1 MNCCCF
7 FIFLKSPVNLVAV
20 VLACVLLT
28 GCGTKEETPG
38 SPADQGAAG
47 GEGTAATGSEGTA
60 ATGSEGTAVAGSEG
74 TAAAGGGTRGGTI
87 EITREPAKKTSFVPV
102 TRHLDAGGSFYM
114 YLSTEEWIEDVA
126 RSWDDMREMF
136 TFAGDLP
143 GNTMDGIKD
152 GYRFIGNGFSQSG
165 IAQLS
170 GVGMSTFPREK
181 DLYLNKAVFHRYAD
195 AKRGKLWDL
204 MGSRS
209 HDLET
214 LRMLPAT
221 TAFACFSDFDG
232 QLGWEWLGDMINDS
246 GIPEAQAKFNG
257 LRAQLLSMGIDLDK
271 LIGSI
276 DGQVGVVFTIDESRT
291 QVFDGPDGGQLQ
303 VPDIALMIAIQ
314 VKDSSIYDLAI
325 STVPPDVGV
334 RRTETAAMKAV
345 TMPIPVPVPIKF
357 EPTLAQSH
365 GYLMLASNADIIDEA
380 MAVLDGSKD
389 GLMSTDEFKLLAR
402 DVPTRGVN
410 FHYVSERL
418 GSNITGI
425 MEQALE
431 QAPDPDN
438 GGVQVAMALVDDAK
452 NFHSYGVF
460 EHRED
465 GFYFTGNA
473 STGVGNIIVIPAV
486 VVPTAVLAG
495 VLLPALNQAREK
507 ARRMN
512 CVGNLKQIGLGLI
525 MYAGDDVEHG
535 RFPDNLGQLHEQKYL
550 TNGKVYGCP
559 SVDPMSESAADSD
572 YVYVGAGLKDT
583 NGNPTTTVLAYCD
596 PANHDYA
603 WINVLLI
610 NGHVERQ
617 EAFSIEQAAEQN
629 GWTIGTGQ

>member
-1 MNCCCF
+1 MNYCCSLTV
-7 FIFLKSPVNLVAV
+7 LKSPVTLVVV
-20 VLACVLLT
+20 VLAGALLT

-38 SPADQGAAG
+38 GPAGQGSASGKDAAAASGKDAAAAG
-47 GEGTAATGSEGTA
+47 GKDAAA
-60 ATGSEGTAVAGSEG
+60 AGGKG
-74 TAAAGGGTRGGTI
+74 TAAAGGTRGGTI

-114 YLSTEEWIEDVA
+114 YLSTEEWIEDIA
-126 RSWDDMREMF
+126 RKWDDMREAF
-136 TFAGDLP
+136 VAIGATFP
-143 GNTMDGIKD
+143 GNEMDD
-152 GYRFIGNGFSQSG
+152 GYKFIGNGFSQSG

-170 GVGMSTFPREK
+170 GVGMSTFPREN

-209 HDLET
+209 HELET
-214 LRMLPAT
+214 LKMLPAT

-257 LRAQLLSMGIDLDK
+257 QQAQLQSMGIDLDK

-291 QVFDGPDGGQLQ
+291 QLFETPNGQLQ
-303 VPDIALMIAIQ
+303 VPDIALMIVIQ
-314 VKDSSIYDLAI
+314 VKDSSIYDLVSSI
-325 STVPPDVGV
+325 VPPDAPV

-345 TMPIPVPVPIKF
+345 TMPIPMPVPVKL

-365 GYLMLASNADIIDEA
+365 GYLMLASNADIVDEA

-389 GLMSTDEFKLLAR
+389 GLMSTAEFKLLSR
-402 DVPTRGVN
+402 DVPTRGVS
-410 FHYVSERL
+410 FHYLSERL
-418 GSNITGI
+418 GSSIANV
-425 MEQALE
+425 MKQAAE
-431 QAPDPDN
+431 QAPDDEDTQFVMSLLADD
-438 GGVQVAMALVDDAK
+438 GKGV
-452 NFHSYGVF
+452 HSYGVF

-473 STGVGNIIVIPAV
+473 STGVGSIILVPAV
-486 VVPTAVLAG
+486 VGPPAVLAA

-512 CVGNLKQIGLGLI
+512 CKGNLKLIALGAI

-550 TNGKVYGCP
+550 VNGRVYGCP
-559 SVDPMSESAADSD
+559 STDSPSESAADSD

-583 NGNPTTTVLAYCD
+583 NRDPTTTVLAYCD
-596 PANHDYA
+596 PANHDYQ
-603 WINVLLI
+603 WTNVMFI
-610 NGHVERQ
+610 DGHVAGQ
-617 EAFSIEQAAEQN
+617 EAWSIEQAAEQN

>member
-1 MNCCCF
+1 MNFCCL
-7 FIFLKSPVNLVAV
+7 FIFLKSPVNLIVV
-20 VLACVLLT
+20 VLTCVLLT

-38 SPADQGAAG
+38 GPADPAVAGGEDTAAAGGGDTAAAG
-47 GEGTAATGSEGTA
+47 GEDTAA
-60 ATGSEGTAVAGSEG
+60 AGG
-74 TAAAGGGTRGGTI
+74 GDTAAAGGGTI
-87 EITREPAKKTSFVPV
+87 EVTREPAKKTSFVPA
-102 TRHLDAGGSFYM
+102 TKHLDAGGSFYM
-114 YLSTEEWIEDVA
+114 YLSTEEWIESIA

-152 GYRFIGNGFSQSG
+152 GYRVIGNGFSQSG

-170 GVGMSTFPREK
+170 GIGLSTFPREK
-181 DLYLNKAVFHRYAD
+181 NLYLNKAVFHRYAD
-195 AKRGKLWDL
+195 AKRGKFWDL

-246 GIPEAQAKFNG
+246 GIPDAQTKFNG
-257 LRAQLLSMGIDLDK
+257 QQAQLQSMGIDLDK

-276 DGQVGVVFTIDESRT
+276 DGQIGVVFTIDESRT
-291 QVFDGPDGGQLQ
+291 QVFDGPDGQLQ
-303 VPDIALMIAIQ
+303 VPDIALMIVIQ
-314 VKDSSIYDLAI
+314 VKDSSIYDLAT
-325 STVPPDVGV
+325 SMVPPDIGV
-334 RRTETAAMKAV
+334 RRTDTAAMKAV

-380 MAVLDGSKD
+380 MAVLDGNKN
-389 GLMSTDEFKLLAR
+389 GLTTTSEFKLLAR
-402 DVPTRGVN
+402 DVPTQGVN

-418 GSNITGI
+418 GSSIAGI

-452 NFHSYGVF
+452 GFHSYGVF

-486 VVPTAVLAG
+486 VGPTAILAG
-495 VLLPALNQAREK
+495 MLLPALNQAREK

-512 CVGNLKQIGLGLI
+512 CAGNLKQIALASI

-535 RFPDNLGQLHEQKYL
+535 RFPDNLAQLHEQKYL
-550 TNGKVYGCP
+550 MNGKVYGCP
-559 SVDPMSESAADSD
+559 SAEPMSESAADSN

-583 NGNPTTTVLAYCD
+583 NRDPATTVLAYCD
-596 PANHDYA
+596 PANHHYA
-603 WINVLLI
+603 WMNVMFVD
-610 NGHVERQ
+610 GHVSGQ
-617 EAFSIEQAAEQN
+617 KAMSIEQAAEQN